1 MQGNECK
8 ERTSLDGL
16 KNKLV
21 ELRVMIVERW
31 KRRRRGREEEEE
43 EKKKRKRR
51 RRGIDRWRVDF
62 KEDES
67 ADNLFE
73 SASKFLKPRRRN

>member
-21 ELRVMIVERW
+21 ELRVMVVERW
-31 KRRRRGREEEEE
+31 KRRRRGIGGALILNEEGKIGGALILNE
-43 EKKKRKRR
+43 RKGKSVAR
-51 RRGIDRWRVDF
+51 
-62 KEDES
+62 
-67 ADNLFE
+67 
-73 SASKFLKPRRRN
+73 